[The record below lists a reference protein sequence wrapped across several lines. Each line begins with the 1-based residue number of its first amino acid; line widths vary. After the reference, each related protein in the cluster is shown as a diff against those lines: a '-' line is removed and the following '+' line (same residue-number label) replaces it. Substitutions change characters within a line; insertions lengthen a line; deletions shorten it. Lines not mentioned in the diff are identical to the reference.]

1 MRLVSISPVDPD
13 NSADCPIPTPKI
25 GLFAN
30 STFAEFKLSTLFN
43 SELSKILKALV
54 ISSNLVKIIAV
65 SVGKKIAIAKMI
77 NELEIILLIDM
88 FLFLIFLK
96 K

>member
-1 MRLVSISPVDPD
+1 MRLVSINPVDPD

-43 SELSKILKALV
+43 SELSKIVKAFV

-65 SVGKKIAIAKMI
+65 SVGKK
-77 NELEIILLIDM
+77 LQS
-88 FLFLIFLK
+88 LK
-96 K
+96 

>member
-1 MRLVSISPVDPD
+1 MSISPVDPD

-54 ISSNLVKIIAV
+54 IILKSCKDNCCKSR
-65 SVGKKIAIAKMI
+65 KKIAIAKMI

-88 FLFLIFLK
+88 FCSFIFK
-96 K
+96 KI

>member
-30 STFAEFKLSTLFN
+30 STFAEFKLSN
-43 SELSKILKALV
+43 
-54 ISSNLVKIIAV
+54 
-65 SVGKKIAIAKMI
+65 
-77 NELEIILLIDM
+77 
-88 FLFLIFLK
+88 FLIANYLK
-96 K
+96 Y